1 MKSHQKG
8 NFSFVLLVK
17 KVFFVQ
23 ISVSYDKNSLK
34 FRFFKWKKI
43 TIFSFSAQKLM
54 TLLIN
59 YCWYQIGMRSSSF
72 YHLFHL
78 MQAFPNQPGL
88 LRNMMGLLGNVAEVE
103 ELRPQLMTTQFVS
116 VFSELL
122 YSPSDGIEVK
132 SQSNNISNN
141 HQNFSFSFCFSSFFK
156 TKII

>member
-59 YCWYQIGMRSSSF
+59 YC
-72 YHLFHL
+72 
-78 MQAFPNQPGL
+78 
-88 LRNMMGLLGNVAEVE
+88 
-103 ELRPQLMTTQFVS
+103 
-116 VFSELL
+116 
-122 YSPSDGIEVK
+122 
-132 SQSNNISNN
+132 
-141 HQNFSFSFCFSSFFK
+141 
-156 TKII
+156 